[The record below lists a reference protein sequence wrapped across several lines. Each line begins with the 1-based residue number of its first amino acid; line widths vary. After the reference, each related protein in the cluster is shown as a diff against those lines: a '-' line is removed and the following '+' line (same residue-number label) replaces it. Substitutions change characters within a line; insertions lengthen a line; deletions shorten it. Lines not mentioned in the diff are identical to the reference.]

1 MHTDPDSRQEVR
13 QSKAQS
19 ERHGKDHTARIAPET
34 PAVGHTTPGVGD
46 AFKQMP
52 GLKRISSLR
61 RGASFKRN
69 VAFAEKTAA
78 AAAREKKRKEEEAEA
93 EEEEEDGARLLSLW
107 AQASLDDQRVCGIN
121 VLHIGSGPD
130 KQRADKDFS
139 DGSQSV
145 PFRFSAEIYCVVQFP

>member
-1 MHTDPDSRQEVR
+1 MLGWRSRAAGQTDKGCPLGCRFACRFCWGDGKPSFRIVR
-13 QSKAQS
+13 
-19 ERHGKDHTARIAPET
+19 RHQFAVVAEDHAG
-34 PAVGHTTPGVGD
+34 AV
-46 AFKQMP
+46 
-52 GLKRISSLR
+52 
-61 RGASFKRN
+61 ASFKRN
-69 VAFAEKTAA
+69 LAFAEKTAA
-78 AAAREKKRKEEEAEA
+78 AAAREKKRKEEEEEE